1 MENSKNCPQRN
12 WKNRWLVLCT
22 LVIGGCSGGDEAA
35 SESETSETES
45 GSDTDTGT
53 DSDTTAIDDGP
64 WETLEERPCPEGN
77 TIDGQNFGIPF
88 LLTHCNGCHGGAV
101 TGDERQG
108 APPGVSF
115 DNLGEVQMQLDRIWE
130 RSGDD
135 NETMPPAGGPT
146 PDERAMLGQWLACGA
161 PFVAG
166 E

>member
-1 MENSKNCPQRN
+1 MNWAKDCHCN
-12 WKNRWLVLCT
+12 WKSCLLVVCT
-22 LVIGGCSGGDEAA
+22 LVTVACSGGEGESSD
-35 SESETSETES
+35 SETGETSETE
-45 GSDTDTGT
+45 TDGDS
-53 DSDTTAIDDGP
+53 DSDTTAIDEGP
-64 WETLEERPCPEGN
+64 WDSLDERPCPEGSG
-77 TIDGQNFGIPF
+77 IDGQNFGIPF

-115 DNLGEVQMQLDRIWE
+115 DNMDEVWMQLDRIWE

-161 PFVAG
+161 PLVA
-166 E
+166 EE